1 MARRRVIRRPIG
13 RAGIVR
19 RIPPAVRDGVY
30 RALIELG
37 QDTVKQYKSKLRAG
51 GHRRT
56 GKLIRSV
63 SMRRSKRYLMVWA
76 GIPRVTSERN
86 VEVRGDK
93 RIVTAQKAKWLEFGT
108 KKGQIAR
115 SILIPIN
122 RDLRRKVPPEI
133 IMQYNTAID
142 RIFAKLGH
150 STRLFALRNRLTL

>member
-1 MARRRVIRRPIG
+1 M
-13 RAGIVR
+13 R

-30 RALIELG
+30 RALVELG
-37 QDTVKQYKSKLRAG
+37 QETVKQYKTKLKAG
-51 GHRRT
+51 GHKRT

-63 SMRRSKRYLMVWA
+63 SMRRSKRYLKVWA

-86 VEVRGDK
+86 AEVRGDQ

-108 KKGQIAR
+108 KYDNRKGQISR
-115 SILIPIN
+115 DILIPIN
-122 RDLRRKVPPEI
+122 RDLRRKVPQEI